1 MKGVQTMSVANGTAK
16 RFQASTIYADQINI
30 AGVELGEVVLKLMKE
45 VSELTS
51 KVKELEDKVNSF
63 EVEN

>member
-16 RFQASTIYADQINI
+16 RFQASSIYTDHIHI
-30 AGVELGEVVLKLMKE
+30 SGMELGEVVLKLMKE
-45 VSELTS
+45 VQELTS

>member
-30 AGVELGEVVLKLMKE
+30 SGVELGEVVLKLMKE